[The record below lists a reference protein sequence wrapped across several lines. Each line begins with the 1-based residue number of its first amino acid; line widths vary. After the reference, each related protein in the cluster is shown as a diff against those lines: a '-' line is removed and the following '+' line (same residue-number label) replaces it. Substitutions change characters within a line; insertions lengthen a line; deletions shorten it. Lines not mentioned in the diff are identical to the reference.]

1 MEFVYIVVASVLGAA
16 VGYGFR
22 GLINRDGKK
31 VEAAVKADVKADVAK
46 VESKL

>member
-1 MEFVYIVVASVLGAA
+1 MEFVYIVVASLLGVA

-31 VEAAVKADVKADVAK
+31 VEAAVEADVKADVTA
-46 VESKL
+46 VEKKL